1 MKDSETIKD
10 IVPFFFSF
18 GEDKVFSCYFLF
30 SLASNEKKRTK
41 NTVVT
46 FSVSFTLIA
55 RVWAP
60 YAP

>member
-18 GEDKVFSCYFLF
+18 GEDKVFLVIFSFL
-30 SLASNEKKRTK
+30 LRRTEKKRTK

-60 YAP
+60 